1 LEREGGEEGGR
12 EEVFKVTRLSVA
24 KLRTGGK

>member
-1 LEREGGEEGGR
+1 LELREGGEEGR
-12 EEVFKVTRLSVA
+12 EEVFNVTRLSVA